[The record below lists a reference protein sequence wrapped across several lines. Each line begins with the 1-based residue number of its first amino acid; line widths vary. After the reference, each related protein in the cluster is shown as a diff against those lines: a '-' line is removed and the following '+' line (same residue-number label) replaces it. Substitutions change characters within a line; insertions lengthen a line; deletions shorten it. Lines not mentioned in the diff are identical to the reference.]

1 MVGGIAQQKN
11 QLFSCVKLIL
21 CLSRTLKGEK
31 LLTFYQRHFISS
43 KNKYF
48 THCIHTYMTCCQFE
62 YVCKKVYPNI
72 NVVLCLC
79 VDWTF
84 FVFVHF
90 HLRFKF
96 KHFRFAW
103 WCWQMFFFFNFFCPY
118 TVYNKY
124 SLILSCLN
132 PVGFHLCQSTVK
144 SLVASAERV

>member
-1 MVGGIAQQKN
+1 MCKVDFMPVQDFKRGKTPH
-11 QLFSCVKLIL
+11 L
-21 CLSRTLKGEK
+21 
-31 LLTFYQRHFISS
+31 YQRHFISS

-62 YVCKKVYPNI
+62 YVCKKSIQTLTLFYACVLMEPFLFLFIFTCVSNVNI
-72 NVVLCLC
+72 LDLHGDVGKCSFSLI
-79 VDWTF
+79 
-84 FVFVHF
+84 
-90 HLRFKF
+90 
-96 KHFRFAW
+96 
-103 WCWQMFFFFNFFCPY
+103 FFCPY